1 MSVEITAENVP
12 QGLGFQAE
20 VELPATRYRQA
31 GMTMYDV
38 IVSIA
43 SLTRA
48 VKMPDPAVPLE
59 DNRVVSESRA
69 RQFGVEYVLNASAK
83 HGWICP
89 PLMVRIDLDRAKVT
103 RVVAEFDD
111 GSAWVVL
118 RLPAAMLW
126 QILDGQHRALGFSK
140 GIDHGRKEISK
151 LHDHIRVSKES
162 GIPSKHIQES
172 TEKLEE
178 LRSRLAA
185 IEDSHVSVTMIIAT
199 SQQGRQAFV
208 DIARNAKGVNPDFT
222 VLLDQRSPVHRIA
235 VDVAQEHP
243 LLIDRV
249 ESGQKSRMGRNSPKI
264 MGAKT
269 VADIVHASVVGS
281 GRVSKRRH
289 DEISREETKYKA
301 KVVEFLD
308 GLVAGFSVMKGI
320 MDGSASP
327 QMVRDTSLLG
337 STTMLRVL
345 AIVWHGLREKGI
357 SAGNIHRFWSE
368 LEPMMTLGPDGIA
381 EDDKLWI
388 PTGSFL
394 PGSSAPIARQGSIST
409 LSRTIE
415 SWYPDSIPERH
426 APAE

>member
-1 MSVEITAENVP
+1 MSVDVIPENVP

-20 VELPATRYRQA
+20 VELPATRYQQA
-31 GMTMYDV
+31 GLTMYDV

-48 VKMPDPAVPLE
+48 VRMPDPAVTLE
-59 DNRVVSESRA
+59 DNRVVSEPRA
-69 RQFGVEYVLNASAK
+69 RQFGIDYVLNATAK

-89 PLMVRIDLDRAKVT
+89 PLTVRIDPNLAEVSQ
-103 RVVAEFDD
+103 VVSEFED

-118 RLPAAMLW
+118 KLPAAMLW

-140 GIDHGRKEISK
+140 GIEHGHKEIAK
-151 LHDHIRVSKES
+151 LNDHIRVSKEN
-162 GIPSKHIQES
+162 GLPAQHIQENVK
-172 TEKLEE
+172 KLDD
-178 LRSRLAA
+178 LRRRLSA
-185 IEDSHVSVTMIIAT
+185 IESSHVSVTMMIAT
-199 SQQGRQAFV
+199 PQQGRQAFV

-269 VADIVHASVVGS
+269 VADLVHASVVGS

-289 DEISREETKYKA
+289 DEISREETHYKA
-301 KVVEFLD
+301 KVMEFLD
-308 GLVAGFSVMKGI
+308 SLVAGFGAI
-320 MDGSASP
+320 RDITEGSASP
-327 QMVRDTSLLG
+327 QTMRDASLLG
-337 STTMLRVL
+337 SSTMLRVL
-345 AIVWHGLREKGI
+345 AIVWHELREKGI
-357 SAGNIHRFWSE
+357 SAGNIEKFWSE
-368 LEPMMTLGPDGIA
+368 LEPSMTLKPDGIA

-394 PGSSAPIARQGSIST
+394 PGSSAPIARQGSISS
-409 LSRTIE
+409 LSKAIE
-415 SWYPDSIPERH
+415 SWYPDSIPER
-426 APAE
+426 